1 MGQAQYRNLGN
12 EFLNGW
18 LVESVVEVDSSLA
31 EVVGSNPV
39 AVVEAAVGSIPVAAV
54 EEVVDSMPV
63 VAVEPVVGSNLV
75 VEVVAE
81 RVVVEQAE
89 VVVQVVYEPVR
100 PGGEATGFSQLQG
113 MI

>member
-1 MGQAQYRNLGN
+1 MGQAQYRNLGSV
-12 EFLNGW
+12 FQNGW

-39 AVVEAAVGSIPVAAV
+39 AVVEVAVGSIPVAAV
-54 EEVVDSMPV
+54 EEAGGSMPV
-63 VAVEPVVGSNLV
+63 VAVVPVVGSSLV
-75 VEVVAE
+75 VEAVAG

-89 VVVQVVYEPVR
+89 VVVQVVYEPVQ
-100 PGGEATGFSQLQG
+100 PGGEATEFSQLQG